1 MTFYLFLLFFALI
14 KSCSCMCQS
23 VIFSVCWYERT
34 GACYNTLLVLCERA
48 RGAWLSSCHTVAH
61 STCPLIGVDP
71 LDLLPIRLS
80 YRLVCSVECL
90 LPRLLQPK
98 WTNPNPLSVCFFSCP
113 KNCSDF
119 SLDTSLWAAALSSYA
134 HVILC
139 ETFWCLIRLWVT
151 SFFGCGVLTCVSVL
165 IWSYI

>member
-1 MTFYLFLLFFALI
+1 MTFYLFIFYFFALI

-34 GACYNTLLVLCERA
+34 RACYNTLLVLCERA

-80 YRLVCSVECL
+80 YRLSALWNVFCQASSTKMNQRQSSVGL
-90 LPRLLQPK
+90 
-98 WTNPNPLSVCFFSCP
+98 FFFCP
-113 KNCSDF
+113 K
-119 SLDTSLWAAALSSYA
+119 TAP
-134 HVILC
+134 
-139 ETFWCLIRLWVT
+139 T
-151 SFFGCGVLTCVSVL
+151 SFWIRHFEPLYFPVMHMLFCVRHSDV
-165 IWSYI
+165 

>member
-1 MTFYLFLLFFALI
+1 MLFF
-14 KSCSCMCQS
+14 
-23 VIFSVCWYERT
+23 
-34 GACYNTLLVLCERA
+34 LCAGMRGPGPVTILSLCCASERA

-80 YRLVCSVECL
+80 DRLSALWNVFCQASSTKMN
-90 LPRLLQPK
+90 QPQS
-98 WTNPNPLSVCFFSCP
+98 SVCLFFLS
-113 KNCSDF
+113 KNCSDV
-119 SLDTSLWAAALSSYA
+119 SLDTSLWAAVLSSYA